1 MPVSIL
7 KIAGRKSLK
16 VWPITS
22 TIKLWLATGNN
33 QAISFDAICHLM
45 LCRVERRPAR
55 LDMSIYPLLGFYSA
69 VDSSKVF
76 HSKPG
81 LWINA

>member
-1 MPVSIL
+1 MQVLRLLERFDMDIVQ
-7 KIAGRKSLK
+7 AA
-16 VWPITS
+16 
-22 TIKLWLATGNN
+22 IKDALLRRAV
-33 QAISFDAICHLM
+33 SFDAICHLM

-76 HSKPG
+76 HSKPS